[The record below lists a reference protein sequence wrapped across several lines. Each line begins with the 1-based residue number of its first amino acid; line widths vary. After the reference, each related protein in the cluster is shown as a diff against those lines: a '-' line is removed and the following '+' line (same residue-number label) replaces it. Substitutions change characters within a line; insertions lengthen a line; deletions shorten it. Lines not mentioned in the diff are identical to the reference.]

1 MSRKGLSVFFLILLV
16 VSLAACRRAAD
27 PDLATPIAGL
37 PTTAATAAPA
47 TAEATPVFATATS
60 ATPLQTATATP
71 TPLASATAGPTNPT
85 AAPPTATATTL
96 PPTATLPPTVSPA
109 TAVPNSGPPP
119 GGSARIVFGPGAT
132 SAVVQSNLAANGDT
146 DTWVLRVL
154 AGQVI
159 TIQTIANPPGSIN
172 VRLGDMSGGVLAS
185 NPDTVG
191 ISAAVPATGDYQI
204 NFSTASGAPAVG
216 YTAQV
221 FIPAASG
228 PVTPTRIQ
236 FAPGASSAQLNDS
249 LAAGGDLNQY
259 VLSVAAGQG
268 IQVGVFASFPAVTNI
283 YIRNSAG
290 QMISAGTDMSGA
302 SATATTAGDYYID
315 VSNFNAAPAVSYT
328 LTVTVP
334 PVAQPPT
341 QPAPG
346 QPARIEFGPG
356 QTSASFDGEV
366 VAGGQG
372 RQYIIRMLSGQTLIT
387 NLNDNPAGN
396 VDITITDAA
405 GRTVNFGRAP
415 TELGSKLAATGD
427 YTITLS
433 TASAS
438 PVNYSL
444 TVIAPPLPNTSA
456 ATRITF
462 PAGSTTT
469 TVSGTLPSGGSTET
483 WVIRALA
490 GQTMHVFMGTTQPGW
505 VMVYIYNAAGDIIGL
520 GTDLAGVSA
529 PITANDDY
537 TILVVSDAATGPV
550 TYSMV
555 VEIP

>member
-1 MSRKGLSVFFLILLV
+1 
-16 VSLAACRRAAD
+16 
-27 PDLATPIAGL
+27 
-37 PTTAATAAPA
+37 
-47 TAEATPVFATATS
+47 
-60 ATPLQTATATP
+60 
-71 TPLASATAGPTNPT
+71 
-85 AAPPTATATTL
+85 
-96 PPTATLPPTVSPA
+96 
-109 TAVPNSGPPP
+109 
-119 GGSARIVFGPGAT
+119 
-132 SAVVQSNLAANGDT
+132 VVQSNLAANGDT
-146 DTWVLRVL
+146 DTWILRVQ

-159 TIQTIANPPGSIN
+159 TVQTIATVPGAIN
-172 VRLGDMSGGVLAS
+172 VQLGDMGGGVLAS
-185 NPDTVG
+185 NPDTTA
-191 ISAAVPATGDYQI
+191 ISATVPATGDYQI

-221 FIPAASG
+221 FIPAAGG

-249 LAAGGDLNQY
+249 LAAGGDMNQY
-259 VLSVAAGQG
+259 VLTVGAGQT
-268 IQVGVFASFPAVTNI
+268 INVAVFASVPAVTNI

-290 QMISAGTDMSGA
+290 QLLTAGTDMAGA
-302 SATATTAGDYYID
+302 SATAATAGDYFID
-315 VSNFNAAPAVSYT
+315 VSNFNAAPALSYT

-346 QPARIEFGPG
+346 QPTRIEFGPG
-356 QTSASFDGEV
+356 QTSASFDGQV

-372 RQYIIRMLSGQTLIT
+372 RQYVIRMMAGQTLIT
-387 NLNDNPAGN
+387 NLNDYPVAN

-415 TELGSKLAATGD
+415 TELGSKLAVTGD

-433 TASAS
+433 TASANL
-438 PVNYSL
+438 VNYSL

-456 ATRITF
+456 ATRISF

-469 TVSGTLPSGGSTET
+469 TVSGGLPSGGSTET

-490 GQTMHVFMGTTQPGW
+490 GQTLNVFLGASQAGW
-505 VMVYIYNAAGDIIGL
+505 MMAYVYNPAGDIIAL
-520 GTDLAGVSA
+520 GSDMDVVAAPLAATG
-529 PITANDDY
+529 DY
-537 TILVVSDAATGPV
+537 YIVLVSDAAAGPI

-555 VEIP
+555 VEVP

>member
-1 MSRKGLSVFFLILLV
+1 MSRKGLSVLFLILLV
-16 VSLAACRRAAD
+16 TALAACRRAAD
-27 PDLATPIAGL
+27 PGLPTPIAGL

-60 ATPLQTATATP
+60 QTPPQTATATP

-85 AAPPTATATTL
+85 AAPPTATATTP
-96 PPTATLPPTVSPA
+96 PPTATLPPTVAPA

-132 SAVVQSNLAANGDT
+132 SAVLQSNLATNGDT
-146 DTWVLRVL
+146 DTWILRVQ
-154 AGQVI
+154 AGQVV
-159 TIQTIANPPGSIN
+159 TIHTIANPPGAIN
-172 VRLGDMSGGVLAS
+172 VQLGDMSGGVLAS
-185 NPDTVG
+185 NPDIVG

-204 NFSTASGAPAVG
+204 NFSTASGAPPVG

-259 VLSVAAGQG
+259 VLSVGPGQG
-268 IQVGVFASFPAVTNI
+268 IQVGVFASVPAVTNI

-315 VSNFNAAPAVSYT
+315 VSNYNAAPAVSYT

-334 PVAQPPT
+334 PVTQPPT

-346 QPARIEFGPG
+346 QPTRIEFGPG
-356 QTSASFDGEV
+356 QTSASFDGQV
-366 VAGGQG
+366 VAGGQP
-372 RQYIIRMLSGQTLIT
+372 RQYVIRMLAGQSLLT
-387 NLNDNPAGN
+387 NLNDNPVAN
-396 VDITITDAA
+396 VDITVTDVA
-405 GRTVNFGRAP
+405 GRTLNFGRAP
-415 TELGSKLAATGD
+415 TQLGTRIPANGD

-433 TASAS
+433 TSAAT

-444 TVIAPPLPNTSA
+444 TVIAPPLPDTSA
-456 ATRITF
+456 ATRITI
-462 PAGSTTT
+462 PTGSTTT
-469 TVSGTLPSGGSTET
+469 TVSGSLPSGGSTET

-490 GQTMHVFMGTTQPGW
+490 GQVLNVYLGASQSGW
-505 VMVYIYNAAGDIIGL
+505 MMAYVYNTAGDIIAL
-520 GTDLAGVSA
+520 GSDLDVIAA
-529 PITANDDY
+529 PLATNDDY
-537 TILVVSDAATGPV
+537 YIVLVSDAAAGPIG
-550 TYSMV
+550 YSMV
-555 VEIP
+555 VEVP